1 MIIPI
6 TAHTSPFTPALTS
19 VSPEGLLTY
28 LDARIG
34 LTFEGLEVK
43 NYGFTGKALDLNR
56 LAAGHRITSRKSSGY
71 APRVETATI
80 DVGRIFP
87 CQPPQQGIADTTADD
102 FYDLLKGA
110 IVEWVNCKGGPFGI
124 ANQLDFEV
132 NGVQGIGAV
141 PNLAA
146 GDMRSRWHIVMLT
159 FELSLYAR

>member
-1 MIIPI
+1 MPI

-19 VSPEGLLTY
+19 VDPPGLLTY
-28 LDARIG
+28 LDAQIG
-34 LTFEGLEVK
+34 LTFAGIEVK

-56 LAAGHRITSRKSSGY
+56 LAAGHRITNRKSSGY
-71 APRVETATI
+71 SPRVETASI

-87 CQPPQQGIADTTADD
+87 VQPPQQGITDTTADD
-102 FYDLLKGA
+102 FYDLLERA

-124 ANQLDFEV
+124 ANQQDFEV
-132 NGVQGIGAV
+132 SGVQGIGVV

-146 GDMRSRWHIVMLT
+146 GDARSKWHVVMLN